1 MILAV
6 NRADLAEMS
15 FYAVL
20 RSVRVHPSSIESSRA
35 HNSYSEGAAYLWN
48 CSTDLPENQFCAT
61 QCRTLYR
68 AVLQT
73 DAGRKIKFPKL
84 PCSRSGLA
92 RALDPRLVPST
103 DRTQDRTGRGRHTG
117 SDRSWGKSR
126 VWIARLFPKLPHL
139 ALLCVRT

>member
-48 CSTDLPENQFCAT
+48 CSTDLPENQFCAS
-61 QCRTLYR
+61 QGRTLYR

-73 DAGRKIKFPKL
+73 DAGRKLKFPKL
-84 PCSRSGLA
+84 PRSRSYPILPYQGHIE
-92 RALDPRLVPST
+92 PRIVMPLPVP
-103 DRTQDRTGRGRHTG
+103 
-117 SDRSWGKSR
+117 
-126 VWIARLFPKLPHL
+126 IASF
-139 ALLCVRT
+139 

>member
-6 NRADLAEMS
+6 NRADLAEKS

-61 QCRTLYR
+61 HVTLPSQAIAEANR
-68 AVLQT
+68 AVQEAT
-73 DAGRKIKFPKL
+73 SKKK
-84 PCSRSGLA
+84 
-92 RALDPRLVPST
+92 
-103 DRTQDRTGRGRHTG
+103 RGAYN
-117 SDRSWGKSR
+117 
-126 VWIARLFPKLPHL
+126 V
-139 ALLCVRT
+139 